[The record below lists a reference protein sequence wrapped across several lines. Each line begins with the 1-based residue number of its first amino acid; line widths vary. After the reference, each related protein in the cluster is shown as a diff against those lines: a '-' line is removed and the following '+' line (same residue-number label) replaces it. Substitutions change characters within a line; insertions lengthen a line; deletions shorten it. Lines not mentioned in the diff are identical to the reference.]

1 MQQCCE
7 DSQRGFINPNFVSGE
22 EIAEVLDST
31 VEPEETEV
39 PEEPAE
45 SDDPELDEGS
55 GDEDLEK
62 GLCPDK
68 SCEHDCEMRGD
79 QPTCI
84 CRKDFELGSN
94 GISCVEIPCENGFVR
109 DKATRNCEGLYLH
122 PTTHCSKTM

>member
-7 DSQRGFINPNFVSGE
+7 DSQRGFINPNFVSGGG
-22 EIAEVLDST
+22 IAEALDST
-31 VEPEETEV
+31 VAPEETEA

-62 GLCPDK
+62 GICPHN

-84 CRKDFELGSN
+84 CPKGFELGDN
-94 GISCVEIPCENGFVR
+94 GISCVEISCENGFTF
-109 DKATRNCEGLYLH
+109 DETTRNCEGFYILLTEY
-122 PTTHCSKTM
+122 